1 MSYFTGDTMDRK
13 NVKALMTGILNN
25 DDAEI
30 LRIVDAC
37 FEAEYGRQLERA
49 TRAVFESVGTG
60 KKPVIG

>member
-30 LRIVDAC
+30 SRIVEAC
-37 FEAEYGRQLERA
+37 LEAEYGRQLETA
-49 TRAVFESVGTG
+49 TNAVFESIGTG